1 MRYIRYA
8 INLVT
13 AACFMLLNKLFNAT
27 CKLDDSKAM
36 FISDVRS
43 EIGGNLEYVA
53 DYMEQ
58 MDGERK
64 FNITGSFKADRRLW
78 SSPGE
83 FIRMVKDMSTSRYIF
98 LEDYYRYT
106 SYFTVRPGQEIV
118 QLWHGPGAFKKFGF
132 SRADGN
138 EKIKIHKGYKKY
150 TKVITS
156 AEGIRENYAEAFGVS
171 MDRTAATG
179 IPRTDLFYDKSYVEA
194 TSARLFDKYPELSG
208 RKIILYAPTYRGT
221 RADDAAFDAEKL
233 PLDYIYEQLKD
244 ENVVF
249 VFKWHP
255 AIYNNIA
262 RGDVESYNLEKY
274 NGFYMDL
281 SAEREINDILMI
293 TDVLVTDYSS
303 VIFDYYITGNPI
315 VFYAYDLDTY
325 YNGRSF
331 YYPYEEYLFGPLV
344 TEPSEL
350 VEALRNADLCED
362 KRTAFGQKF
371 MSACDG
377 QATAK
382 TVKWVIG
389 E

>member
-8 INLVT
+8 INLIT
-13 AACFMLLNKLFNAT
+13 AACFILLNKLYGAT
-27 CKLDDSKAM
+27 CKLQDNKAM

-53 DYMEQ
+53 DNMKASGKYEVV
-58 MDGERK
+58 G
-64 FNITGSFKADRRLW
+64 FFKADRRNW
-78 SSPGE
+78 SSFGE
-83 FIRMVKDMSTSRYIF
+83 FSKMVRDMSTSKYIF

-118 QLWHGPGAFKKFGF
+118 QLWHGPGAFKKFGY
-132 SRADGN
+132 SRIEGSEN
-138 EKIKIHKGYKKY
+138 IRIHKGYRKY

-156 AEGIRENYAEAFGVS
+156 SEAIRENYAEAFGVS
-171 MDRTAATG
+171 MDKTAATG
-179 IPRTDLFYDKSYVEA
+179 IPRTDLFFDEKYIAD
-194 TSARLFDKYPELSG
+194 TRTRLLAKYPELAG
-208 RKIILYAPTYRGT
+208 KKVVLYAPTYRGT

-233 PLDYIYEQLKD
+233 PLDFIYDKLKD

-255 AIYNNIA
+255 AIYSNIA
-262 RGDVESYNLEKY
+262 RGDVKSYDLAKY

-281 SAEREINDILMI
+281 SAEREINDLLMI
-293 TDVLVTDYSS
+293 TDVLITDYSS

-331 YYPYEEYLFGPLV
+331 YYPYEDYLFGPLV
-344 TEPSEL
+344 TEPEGL
-350 VEALRNADLCED
+350 AEAIINADACED
-362 KRTAFGQKF
+362 KRAAFGEKF

-377 QATAK
+377 TATAK
-382 TVKWVIG
+382 TVAWVCG
-389 E
+389 EE